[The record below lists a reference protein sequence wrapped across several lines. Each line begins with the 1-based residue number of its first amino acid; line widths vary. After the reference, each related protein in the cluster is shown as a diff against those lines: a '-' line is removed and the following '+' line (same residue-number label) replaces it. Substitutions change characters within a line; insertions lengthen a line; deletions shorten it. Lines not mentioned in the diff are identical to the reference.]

1 MKKLLLSLV
10 ALICITLSVDA
21 QSDKGLNLTPRD
33 TLLFEYM
40 DTYRRQLREPQY
52 QLFPTLKPNGYTT
65 IMIWLISTSSN
76 DIRPNQ
82 LPKAFYSKN
91 AMAL

>member
-10 ALICITLSVDA
+10 ALFCITLSVDA

-40 DTYRRQLREPQY
+40 DTYMRQLREPQ
-52 QLFPTLKPNGYTT
+52 
-65 IMIWLISTSSN
+65 
-76 DIRPNQ
+76 
-82 LPKAFYSKN
+82 
-91 AMAL
+91 